1 MTLGFCGVCL
11 SSVGGGL
18 FECAFFLRS
27 VLPEWVSSPDR
38 WCFPNMG
45 GLILNNVLTS
55 VGVEC
60 IVLVTLLTVSDE
72 NLTHFVMFFFLR
84 RVVFFGLFGRLME
97 CHLRKRLHCLAFRNL
112 KLCFLFFL
120 AL

>member
-1 MTLGFCGVCL
+1 MLCDFGFLWGL
-11 SSVGGGL
+11 SFYGGGGL

-45 GLILNNVLTS
+45 GLMLNNVLIS

-72 NLTHFVMFFFLR
+72 NLTHFVMLFFFFCVIRTVRTVVLGSDWGIPWC
-84 RVVFFGLFGRLME
+84 VFF
-97 CHLRKRLHCLAFRNL
+97 
-112 KLCFLFFL
+112 FFAWGCVL
-120 AL
+120 